1 IARLLGLDGCPNLTS
16 LDISWNALTELDS
29 ACLEGCKEIWV
40 VDASHN
46 RLESIGGLSSV
57 MALGYL
63 NLSSNPLPLE
73 SLRPLAQTHIL
84 ELYLG
89 NDGSPEERRRTL
101 SLLPNLW
108 VLDEEFVTARE
119 RRIAEDSYHHAEKG
133 GGGGIQLL
141 LTRIDSSIPDKAR
154 GLQDHCDS
162 RADMSASPEKV
173 SSHHPLQ
180 RRNGPNGR
188 SAYGDLERQ
197 GRNARGFFEDVLWRL
212 PSR

>member
-1 IARLLGLDGCPNLTS
+1 
-16 LDISWNALTELDS
+16 
-29 ACLEGCKEIWV
+29 
-40 VDASHN
+40 
-46 RLESIGGLSSV
+46 

-73 SLRPLAQTHIL
+73 SLRPLAHTHIL

-89 NDGSPEERRRTL
+89 DDRSPDERRRTL

-119 RRIAEDSYHHAEKG
+119 RRIAEDNYHHVEAG
-133 GGGGIQLL
+133 SAGGIQLL
-141 LTRIDSSIPDKAR
+141 LTRSDSSTPVKAR
-154 GLQDHCDS
+154 GFGDRSDC
-162 RADMSASPEKV
+162 RAECSTSPDEV
-173 SSHHPLQ
+173 QSHQSPQ
-180 RRNGPNGR
+180 PKNGPFYR

-197 GRNARGFFEDVLWRL
+197 GRLARGFFEDVVWKL